1 MRRVL
6 VPPVV
11 DVLLGAAGGDAVAAA
26 VMYPPE
32 GAPFGWLW
40 RGVVR
45 LGQAAIP
52 VSLLLLDVSLAKGP
66 DWSTI
71 DVRANLLIALTRLV
85 ATPLMGTL
93 VHMGLRASGAL
104 EPISPPWDEVF
115 ILVALVLCAMPSGQ
129 QLITMTELGGG
140 DRAVLGTIIFLQY
153 CLVPIALAATITAI
167 VLMTAML

>member
-1 MRRVL
+1 MISSS
-6 VPPVV
+6 
-11 DVLLGAAGGDAVAAA
+11 GASFALSAAYDSAGGVLKTAV
-26 VMYPPE
+26 
-32 GAPFGWLW
+32 
-40 RGVVR
+40 
-45 LGQAAIP
+45 
-52 VSLLLLDVSLAKGP
+52 
-66 DWSTI
+66 
-71 DVRANLLIALTRLV
+71 
-85 ATPLMGTL
+85 
-93 VHMGLRASGAL
+93 GLRASGAL

>member
-1 MRRVL
+1 ML
-6 VPPVV
+6 LLPPVRV
-11 DVLLGAAGGDAVAAA
+11 APRPRGDPRRRPLLRAAQ
-26 VMYPPE
+26 
-32 GAPFGWLW
+32 
-40 RGVVR
+40 R
-45 LGQAAIP
+45 
-52 VSLLLLDVSLAKGP
+52 
-66 DWSTI
+66 
-71 DVRANLLIALTRLV
+71 
-85 ATPLMGTL
+85 
-93 VHMGLRASGAL
+93 GLRASGAL